1 MSKMIDLTNQKFNY
15 WTVLKRVENNSRGET
30 MWLCQCQCG
39 KQKIVNGY
47 SLRKGTS
54 KSCGCLQK
62 KIASQNTFKDLTN
75 KKFGHLL
82 VLKFFKKDKN
92 KKSIW
97 ECQCD
102 CDGKTII
109 YVRSADLLSGK
120 TQSCGCIK
128 SKGEEKIAKILK
140 QNNIP
145 FEKEKTFNSCRYPDT
160 NSLARFDFYVNNNY
174 LIEFDGIQHFQPSYD
189 ILQSGAFNLT
199 KKHDE
204 FKNQWCKEN
213 NIPLIRINYSQLK
226 NLTMEDLKL

>member
-62 KIASQNTFKDLTN
+62 KIASQNAFKDLTN

-82 VLKFFKKDKN
+82 VLKFFKQDKN

-109 YVRSADLLSGK
+109 YVRGSDLLSGK

-128 SKGEEKIAKILK
+128 SRGEEKIAKILK

-160 NSLARFDFYVNNNY
+160 NGLARFDFYVDNNY
-174 LIEFDGIQHFQPSYD
+174 IIEFDGIQHFQPSYD
-189 ILQSGAFNLT
+189 TLQPGAFLLT

-204 FKNQWCKEN
+204 YKNNWCKEN

-226 NLTMEDLKL
+226 NLKMEDLKI

>member
-15 WTVLKRVENNSRGET
+15 WTVLKRVKNNSRGET

-62 KIASQNTFKDLTN
+62 KIASQNVFKDLTN

-82 VLKFFKKDKN
+82 VLRFFKQDKN

-102 CDGKTII
+102 CDGKTIV
-109 YVRSADLLSGK
+109 YVRGSDLLSGK

-128 SKGEEKIAKILK
+128 SRGEEKIAKILK

-160 NSLARFDFYVNNNY
+160 NGLARFDFYVDNSY
-174 LIEFDGIQHFQPSYD
+174 IIEFDGIQHFQPSYD
-189 ILQSGAFNLT
+189 ALQSGIFILT

-204 FKNQWCKEN
+204 YKNNWCKEN